1 MDDIINTRP
10 HISNNSFLENIYPLI
25 GIFLFVYSILI
36 TIDCFSDTNI
46 SGIIKEKK
54 KTNPTRYYIIG
65 SVITIVYCI
74 IIFFIVKENMKNN
87 NTQNNTNGYIQTGI
101 NGEIY
106 NYKFYKNMIN

>member
-1 MDDIINTRP
+1 MENIINTP
-10 HISNNSFLENIYPLI
+10 SHISNNSILNNIYPII
-25 GIFLFVYSILI
+25 GIFVFVYSILI

-54 KTNPTRYYIIG
+54 KIEPTKYYLIG
-65 SVITIVYCI
+65 SAITIIYCI
-74 IIFFIVKENMKNN
+74 IIFFIVKSNNNNN
-87 NTQNNTNGYIQTGI
+87 NTENNTNGYIQTGI